1 MRCVILAGPSGSGK
15 SHLAAKL
22 GWTVLRLDDFY
33 RDSDE
38 PDLPRSTLG
47 IVDWDDPAS
56 WNAAAAVEAIHALC
70 TTGSTDVPDYDIAAS
85 ARTGSHTLTL
95 VGDRFIAE
103 GLFAPNVVD
112 ACRTA
117 GMLDAA
123 ICLRRN
129 RAITYCL
136 RLARDL
142 REGRK
147 PAWVLARRG
156 WRLMKDEP
164 RIIADA
170 VAHGCE
176 LMTPR
181 AARKMLSQSA
191 DDPTSRGD
199 DLSF

>member
-1 MRCVILAGPSGSGK
+1 MGVVILAGPSGSGK
-15 SHLAAKL
+15 SHLAARL

-33 RDSDE
+33 RDADE
-38 PDLPRSTLG
+38 PDMPRSSLG
-47 IVDWDDPAS
+47 IVDWDDVES
-56 WNAAAAVEAIHALC
+56 WNAARRGRRDQVALRGRRRRGAGLRHRRQRAYGLTHPHA
-70 TTGSTDVPDYDIAAS
+70 D
-85 ARTGSHTLTL
+85 
-95 VGDRFIAE
+95 GDRFIAE
-103 GLFAPNVVD
+103 GLFAPAIVD
-112 ACRTA
+112 ACREA

-129 RAITYCL
+129 RMVTFGL

-147 PAWVLARRG
+147 SPWVLVRRG

-176 LMTPR
+176 PMTPR
-181 AARKMLSQSA
+181 RARKMLS
-191 DDPTSRGD
+191 TS
-199 DLSF
+199 

>member
-1 MRCVILAGPSGSGK
+1 MGVVILAGPSGSGK
-15 SHLAAKL
+15 SHLAARL

-33 RDSDE
+33 RDADE
-38 PDLPRSTLG
+38 PDMPRSSLG
-47 IVDWDDPAS
+47 IVDWDDVES
-56 WNAAAAVEAIHALC
+56 WNAVAAVTAIKELC
-70 TTGSTDVPDYDIAAS
+70 EDGVTEVPVYDIAAS

-95 VGDRFIAE
+95 TGDRFIAE
-103 GLFAPNVVD
+103 GLFAPAIVD
-112 ACRTA
+112 ACRSA

-129 RAITYCL
+129 RMITFAL

-147 PAWVLARRG
+147 PPWVLVRRG

-170 VAHGCE
+170 VAHGCVP
-176 LMTPR
+176 MTPSQ
-181 AARKMLSQSA
+181 ARKHLGS
-191 DDPTSRGD
+191 
-199 DLSF
+199 

>member
-1 MRCVILAGPSGSGK
+1 MGVAILAGPSGSGK
-15 SHLAAKL
+15 SHLAARL

-33 RDSDE
+33 REANE
-38 PDLPRSTLG
+38 PDMPRSSLG
-47 IVDWDDPAS
+47 IGDWDDVES
-56 WNAAAAVEAIHALC
+56 WNAIAAVTAIKQLC
-70 TTGSTDVPDYDIAAS
+70 VDGVTEVPVYDIAAS
-85 ARTGSHTLTL
+85 ARTGSRTLTL
-95 VGDRFIAE
+95 TSDRFIAE
-103 GLFAPNVVD
+103 GLFAPAIVD
-112 ACRTA
+112 VCREA

-129 RAITYCL
+129 RMITFGL

-147 PAWVLARRG
+147 APWVLVRRG

-176 LMTPR
+176 PMTPR
-181 AARKMLSQSA
+181 RARRMLLGLGS
-191 DDPTSRGD
+191 
-199 DLSF
+199 

>member
-1 MRCVILAGPSGSGK
+1 MGVVILAGPSGSGK
-15 SHLAAKL
+15 SHLAARL

-33 RDSDE
+33 RDADE
-38 PDLPRSTLG
+38 PDMPRSSLG
-47 IVDWDDPAS
+47 IVDWDHVDS
-56 WNAAAAVEAIHALC
+56 WNTVAAVDAITSLC
-70 TTGSTDVPDYDIAAS
+70 ESSSADVPVYDIAAS

-95 VGDRFIAE
+95 TSDRFIAE
-103 GLFAPNVVD
+103 GLFATAIVD

-117 GMLDAA
+117 GMLDSA

-129 RAITYCL
+129 RVTTFAL

-147 PAWVLARRG
+147 SPWVLVRRG

-176 LMTPR
+176 PMTPKQ
-181 AARKMLSQSA
+181 ARKLLNA
-191 DDPTSRGD
+191 
-199 DLSF
+199 

>member
-1 MRCVILAGPSGSGK
+1 VILAGPSGSGK

-33 RDSDE
+33 RDADESDM
-38 PDLPRSTLG
+38 PRSTLG

-56 WNAAAAVEAIHALC
+56 WNADAAVDAIRALC
-70 TTGSTDVPDYDIAAS
+70 AAGSADVPVYDIAAS
-85 ARTGSHTLTL
+85 ARTGSHTLAL

-103 GLFAPNVVD
+103 GLFAPVIVD
-112 ACRTA
+112 ACRES

-129 RAITYCL
+129 RAMTYCL

-147 PAWVLARRG
+147 PPWVLARRG

-170 VAHGCE
+170 IEHGCE
-176 LMTPR
+176 PMTPR
-181 AARKMLSQSA
+181 AARKILAGGRA
-191 DDPTSRGD
+191 DTPTD
-199 DLSF
+199 